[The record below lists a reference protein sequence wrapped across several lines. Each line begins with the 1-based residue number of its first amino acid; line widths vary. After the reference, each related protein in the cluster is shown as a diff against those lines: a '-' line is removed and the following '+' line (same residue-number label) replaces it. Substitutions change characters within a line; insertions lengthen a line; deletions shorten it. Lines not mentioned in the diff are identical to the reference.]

1 MNVPFL
7 DYRTTNEAHFDE
19 YLAAVRRVL
28 ESGWYVLGKEVEA
41 FESEY
46 GGWCGTPQC
55 VGVANGLDALIL
67 IFEGYKA
74 LGLMKHGD
82 EVIVPANTYIASIL
96 AVSRAGL
103 VPVPVEPHPLTL
115 NIDPAQ
121 IEAAISPRTRAIMP
135 VHLYGQCADMD
146 PIRHIAARHSL
157 KVVEDAAQAHGAT
170 YRGRKAGALGDA
182 AGHSFYPGKN
192 LGAIGDAG
200 AVTTGDKELATAIRA
215 LRNYGSHRK
224 YHNLYKGY
232 NSRLDELQAAILRVK
247 LGYLDHDNSLRAQV
261 AAQYLGGI
269 RHPDIRLP
277 VVAEYGTPCWHLFV
291 VRCAGRDALRQHLSA
306 CGIQTVIHYPIP
318 PHQQPAYQEW
328 ASLVLPQTEA
338 IHREILS
345 LPMSPVLN
353 AREVRQVIDCVNQF
367 ARLPRPAEPDK

>member
-7 DYRTTNEAHFDE
+7 DYRLTNKAHFDE

-28 ESGWYVLGKEVEA
+28 ESGWYVLGREVEA
-41 FESEY
+41 FEGEY
-46 GGWCGTPQC
+46 SAWCGSSYC

-67 IFEGYKA
+67 ILEGYKA
-74 LGLMKHGD
+74 LGVMNLGD

-96 AVSRAGL
+96 AISRAGL
-103 VPVPVEPHPLTL
+103 VPVPVEPDPLTL
-115 NIDPAQ
+115 NIDPAR
-121 IEAAISPRTRAIMP
+121 IESAITPRTRAVMP

-146 PIRHIAARHSL
+146 PIRQIAARHRL
-157 KVVEDAAQAHGAT
+157 KVIEDAAQAHGAT

-192 LGAIGDAG
+192 LGAIGDGG
-200 AVTTGDKELATAIRA
+200 AVTTGDSDLATAVRA
-215 LRNYGSHRK
+215 LRNYGSHKK

-247 LGYLDHDNSLRAQV
+247 LGYLDHDNRQRAEV

-269 RHPDIRLP
+269 RHPEVHLP
-277 VVAEYGTPCWHLFV
+277 VIAGYGTPCWHLFV
-291 VRCAGRDALRQHLSA
+291 VRCSGRDALQQHLAAS
-306 CGIQTVIHYPIP
+306 GIQTVIHYPIP
-318 PHQQPAYQEW
+318 PHRQPAYQEW
-328 ASLVLPQTEA
+328 ASLELPHTEA

-345 LPMSPVLN
+345 LPMSPVLS
-353 AREVRQVIDCVNQF
+353 AREVGQVIDSVNQYG
-367 ARLPRPAEPDK
+367 RQPAGLGE